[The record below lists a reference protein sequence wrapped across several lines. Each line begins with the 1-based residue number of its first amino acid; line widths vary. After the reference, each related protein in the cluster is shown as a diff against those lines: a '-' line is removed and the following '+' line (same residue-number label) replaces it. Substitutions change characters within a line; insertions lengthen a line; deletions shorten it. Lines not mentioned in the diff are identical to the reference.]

1 MNWSWIFVLVGAGM
15 LVLAGG
21 FGYAGRRAYTKYQGH
36 GGWDGEELVV
46 AASALA
52 IVGLLVGIIP
62 STVAGMDQAACS
74 RYGRSLGVETE
85 WGLVGGCYVAVGDR
99 LVPQSWIVPVVEGEL
114 LRIEVIEGG

>member
-1 MNWSWIFVLVGAGM
+1 MNWSWIFVLVGAGV

-21 FGYAGRRAYTKYQGH
+21 FGYAGRRAYTKHQGA
-36 GGWDGEELVV
+36 GDGLVV
-46 AASALA
+46 AAIALA